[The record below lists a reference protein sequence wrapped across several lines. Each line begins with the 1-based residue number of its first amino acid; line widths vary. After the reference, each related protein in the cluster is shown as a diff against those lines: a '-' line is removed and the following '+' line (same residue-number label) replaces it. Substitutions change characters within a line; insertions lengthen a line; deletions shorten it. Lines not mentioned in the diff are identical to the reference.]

1 METIND
7 RMTHPVLSIEQDKTV
22 KNAAEIIYSNKIGSL
37 LVTENGNYIGII
49 TKTDLMTRVLI
60 KNLDA
65 KTIKVSEVMSSPLYT
80 IDSGESL
87 ATARETLREKS
98 VRHLTVTRNDE
109 VVGILSIKDLQQY
122 PS

>member
-22 KNAAEIIYSNKIGSL
+22 KDAAEIIYANRIGSL

-49 TKTDLMTRVLI
+49 TKTDLMTRVLLKDI
-60 KNLDA
+60 DA
-65 KTIKVSEVMSSPLYT
+65 KMIKVSEVMSSPLYT

-87 ATARETLREKS
+87 ETAREMLREKS

-109 VVGILSIKDLQQY
+109 VAGILSIKDL
-122 PS
+122 